1 MLKNHCCIC
10 GTVKQCGPYLDQ
22 ILCNIE
28 KIGSIFEKYVIII
41 SFDDDGSAE
50 GGDNSLE
57 ILKAYADSHSN
68 MILYIND
75 QPLSPTRTINIATA
89 RNRCMDIIV
98 RYFANYEYFI
108 MMDCDDINAVP
119 TENIDLEPIQ
129 RNLEVER
136 EDMWDALSFNR
147 SPYYDTWGLSI
158 YPLAFSKLHFH
169 NGDEIWS
176 EHIKYI
182 LENTP
187 DDYLIDCY
195 SAFNGFA
202 LYRTEKF
209 IYGYGANRAKG
220 GNDGGGSQYCKY
232 DGNVRLDLIPLN
244 MVMENIKKVDIV
256 KELGFSKCRL
266 SLAIPR
272 NENYTG
278 LTYFEGKNIATSYPN
293 LTNQFLLANGVKAQT
308 HEISGSVEI
317 APSIGLAEGIC
328 DIVSTGG
335 TLLSNGLKEV
345 AEVFKSQAVL
355 IAYANLSSAKKAIL
369 SKLLFRIDSVQRG
382 QNAKYVVL
390 NAKKE
395 NLEQI
400 ISLLPGMKSPSV
412 VPLAT
417 EGWFSL
423 HSVISEN
430 DFWEIIE
437 SLREAGAEGIL
448 VLPIEKMIL

>member
-1 MLKNHCCIC
+1 MSTENLRIAVQKSGRLSEDSLKLFKEC
-10 GTVKQCGPYLDQ
+10 GIKFESGSSKLRSVSSNFP
-22 ILCNIE
+22 IE
-28 KIGSIFEKYVIII
+28 FL
-41 SFDDDGSAE
+41 FLRDDDIPGYVE
-50 GGDNSLE
+50 DGV
-57 ILKAYADSHSN
+57 ADLGV
-68 MILYIND
+68 IG
-75 QPLSPTRTINIATA
+75 Q
-89 RNRCMDIIV
+89 
-98 RYFANYEYFI
+98 
-108 MMDCDDINAVP
+108 
-119 TENIDLEPIQ
+119 
-129 RNLEVER
+129 
-136 EDMWDALSFNR
+136 
-147 SPYYDTWGLSI
+147 
-158 YPLAFSKLHFH
+158 
-169 NGDEIWS
+169 
-176 EHIKYI
+176 
-182 LENTP
+182 
-187 DDYLIDCY
+187 
-195 SAFNGFA
+195 
-202 LYRTEKF
+202 
-209 IYGYGANRAKG
+209 
-220 GNDGGGSQYCKY
+220 
-232 DGNVRLDLIPLN
+232 NVL
-244 MVMENIKKVDIV
+244 MENIKKVDIV

-272 NENYTG
+272 NENYTD

-293 LTNQFLLANGVKAQT
+293 LTNQFLLANGVNAQT

-355 IAYANLSSAKKAIL
+355 IAYSNLSEEKKAIL
-369 SKLLFRIDSVQRG
+369 AKLLFRIDSVQRG

-395 NLEQI
+395 HLDQI